1 MIENAYLITGYQG
14 CGKTVRTY
22 LVLGQAVSCVYN
34 YNGTFTVTLA
44 MVAFQNMLQTKG
56 RLPCADDNAL
66 DKENEDGS
74 VTEGN

>member
-1 MIENAYLITGYQG
+1 
-14 CGKTVRTY
+14 
-22 LVLGQAVSCVYN
+22 
-34 YNGTFTVTLA
+34 

-74 VTEGN
+74 VTEGNWRKGDVTFLVNILKNENK